1 MFKYFSRYKQIQRQ
15 KQVRKI
21 FFFSTI
27 SAIIAATF
35 GALFSSK
42 ENRDKLVDGVKQA
55 SQKIKHDS
63 EKAYNQGSQKFKE
76 IKDKVSSKLKED
88 REKGIELE
96 IEEPK

>member
-1 MFKYFSRYKQIQRQ
+1 MPTLVGKFLS
-15 KQVRKI
+15 
-21 FFFSTI
+21 
-27 SAIIAATF
+27 
-35 GALFSSK
+35 
-42 ENRDKLVDGVKQA
+42 VDGVKQA
-55 SQKIKHDS
+55 SQKIKQDS